1 MASFQGKKINPKHFH
16 ISQLKFYIILLPFA
30 VFMVLPIIYIFT
42 TAFKPADELFKFPPS
57 FFVKNPTWDNYKA
70 LFELMAGTSVPASR
84 YLFNSIVVT
93 VLTVIISILLAVSA
107 GYVLSKKNFKG
118 RNMLFEINTLALMFV
133 PIAVSI
139 PRFIIT
145 VKLGLVDRFVANI
158 LPIIAMPIGV
168 FLLKQ
173 FVDQIPDPLIEAA
186 KMDGAGEWT
195 ILFKVIIPMVRP
207 ALATVAILS
216 FQSAW
221 GNVEAS
227 TLYINNE
234 SLKTF
239 AYYITTFSSGGS
251 STITQGITAASA
263 LIMFLPNLI
272 IFICMQSKVMDTMAH
287 SGIK

>member
-16 ISQLKFYIILLPFA
+16 VSQIKFYIILLPFA

-70 LFELMAGTSVPASR
+70 LFELMAGSSVPASR
-84 YLFNSIVVT
+84 YLFNSVIVT
-93 VLTVIISILLAVSA
+93 VLTVVISIFLAVSA

-118 RNMLFEINTLALMFV
+118 RNVLFEINTLALMFV

-139 PRFIIT
+139 PRFIII
-145 VKLGLVDRFVANI
+145 VNLGLVDRFVANI

-207 ALATVAILS
+207 AIATVAILS

-227 TLYINNE
+227 TLYLNNE

-251 STITQGITAASA
+251 STVTQGITAASA

>member
-16 ISQLKFYIILLPFA
+16 ISQLKFFIFLIPFGL
-30 VFMVLPIIYIFT
+30 FMVLPIVYIFT

-70 LFELMAGTSVPASR
+70 LFELMAGSSVPASR
-84 YLFNSIVVT
+84 YLFNSVIVT
-93 VLTVIISILLAVSA
+93 VLTVVVSILLAVSA

-118 RNMLFEINTLALMFV
+118 RNLLFEINTLALMFV

-139 PRFIIT
+139 PRFIII
-145 VKLGLVDRFVANI
+145 VNLGLVDRFVTNI

-173 FVDQIPDPLIEAA
+173 NIDQIPDALIEAA
-186 KMDGAGEWT
+186 KIDGASELG
-195 ILFKVIIPMVRP
+195 ILFRVIIPMMRP

-227 TLYINNE
+227 TLYLNNE

-239 AYYITTFSSGGS
+239 AYYITTFSTGS

-272 IFICMQSKVMDTMAH
+272 IFIVMQSNVMDTMAH

>member
-70 LFELMAGTSVPASR
+70 LFELMAGSSVPASR
-84 YLFNSIVVT
+84 YLFNSVIVT
-93 VLTVIISILLAVSA
+93 ILTVVISVFLAVSA

-118 RNMLFEINTLALMFV
+118 RNVLFEINTLALMFV

-139 PRFIIT
+139 PRFIII
-145 VKLGLVDRFVANI
+145 VNLGLVDRFITNI

-251 STITQGITAASA
+251 STVTQGITAASA

>member
-70 LFELMAGTSVPASR
+70 LFELMAGSSVPASR
-84 YLFNSIVVT
+84 YLFNSVIVT
-93 VLTVIISILLAVSA
+93 VLTVVVSIFLAVSA
-107 GYVLSKKNFKG
+107 GYVLSKKNFRG
-118 RNMLFEINTLALMFV
+118 RNILFEINTLALMFV

-139 PRFIIT
+139 PRFIII
-145 VKLGLVDRFVANI
+145 VNLGLVDRFVANI

-207 ALATVAILS
+207 AIATVAILS

-227 TLYINNE
+227 TLYLNNE

-239 AYYITTFSSGGS
+239 AYYVTTFSSGGS
-251 STITQGITAASA
+251 STVTQGITAASA

>member
-16 ISQLKFYIILLPFA
+16 ISQLKFFIFLVPFGL
-30 VFMVLPIIYIFT
+30 FMVLPIVYIFT

-57 FFVKNPTWDNYKA
+57 FLVKNPTWDNYKA
-70 LFELMAGTSVPASR
+70 LFELMAGSSVPASR
-84 YLFNSIVVT
+84 YLFNSIIVT
-93 VLTVIISILLAVSA
+93 VLTVVISILLAVSA

-118 RNMLFEINTLALMFV
+118 RNLLFEINTLALMFV

-139 PRFIIT
+139 PRFIII
-145 VKLGLVDRFVANI
+145 VNLGLVDRFIANI

-173 FVDQIPDPLIEAA
+173 FIDQIPDALIEAA
-186 KMDGAGEWT
+186 KMDGASELG
-195 ILFKVIIPMVRP
+195 ILFRVIIPMVRP

-227 TLYINNE
+227 TLYLNNE

-239 AYYITTFSSGGS
+239 AYYITTFSTGNA
-251 STITQGITAASA
+251 TITQGITAASA

-272 IFICMQSKVMDTMAH
+272 IFIVMQSNVMDTMAH

>member
-84 YLFNSIVVT
+84 YLFNSVIVT
-93 VLTVIISILLAVSA
+93 VLTVVISIFLAVSA
-107 GYVLSKKNFKG
+107 GYVLSKKNFRG
-118 RNMLFEINTLALMFV
+118 RNLLFEINTLALMFV

-139 PRFIIT
+139 PRFIII
-145 VKLGLVDRFVANI
+145 VNLGLVDRFIANI

-195 ILFKVIIPMVRP
+195 ILFKVIVPMVRP
-207 ALATVAILS
+207 AIATVAILS

-251 STITQGITAASA
+251 TTVTQGITAASA

>member
-1 MASFQGKKINPKHFH
+1 M
-16 ISQLKFYIILLPFA
+16 PFGF
-30 VFMVLPIIYIFT
+30 FMVLPIVYIFT

-57 FFVKNPTWDNYKA
+57 FLVKNPTWDNYKA
-70 LFELMAGTSVPASR
+70 LFELMAGSSVPASR
-84 YLFNSIVVT
+84 YLFNSIIVT
-93 VLTVIISILLAVSA
+93 VLTVVISILLAVSA
-107 GYVLSKKNFKG
+107 GYVLSKKDFKG
-118 RNMLFEINTLALMFV
+118 RNLLFEINTLALMFV

-139 PRFIIT
+139 PRFIII
-145 VKLGLVDRFVANI
+145 VNLGLVDRFIANI

-173 FVDQIPDPLIEAA
+173 NIDQIPNALIEAA
-186 KMDGAGEWT
+186 KMDGASELG
-195 ILFKVIIPMVRP
+195 ILFRVIIPMLRP

-227 TLYINNE
+227 TLYLNNE

-239 AYYITTFSSGGS
+239 AYYITTFSTGNA
-251 STITQGITAASA
+251 TITQGITAASA

-272 IFICMQSKVMDTMAH
+272 IFIVMQSNVMDTMAH

>member
-16 ISQLKFYIILLPFA
+16 VSQLKFFIFLVPFGL
-30 VFMVLPIIYIFT
+30 FMVLPIVYIFT

-70 LFELMAGTSVPASR
+70 LFELMAGSSVPASR
-84 YLFNSIVVT
+84 YLFNSIIVT
-93 VLTVIISILLAVSA
+93 ILTVVVSLLLAVSA

-118 RNMLFEINTLALMFV
+118 RNLLFEINTLALMFV

-139 PRFIIT
+139 PRFIII
-145 VKLGLVDRFVANI
+145 VNLGLVDRFIANI

-173 FVDQIPDPLIEAA
+173 FIDQIPDALIEAA
-186 KMDGAGEWT
+186 KMDGASELG
-195 ILFKVIIPMVRP
+195 ILFRVIIPMVRP

-227 TLYINNE
+227 TLYLNNE

-239 AYYITTFSSGGS
+239 AYYITTFSTGNA
-251 STITQGITAASA
+251 TITQGITAASA

-272 IFICMQSKVMDTMAH
+272 IFIVMQSNVMDTMAH

>member
-70 LFELMAGTSVPASR
+70 LFELMAGSSVPAAR
-84 YLFNSIVVT
+84 YLFNSIIVT
-93 VLTVIISILLAVSA
+93 VLTVVVSIFLAVSA

-118 RNMLFEINTLALMFV
+118 RNVLFEINTLALMFV

-139 PRFIIT
+139 PRFIII
-145 VKLGLVDRFVANI
+145 VNLGLVDRFVANI

-186 KMDGAGEWT
+186 KMDGAGAWT

-251 STITQGITAASA
+251 STVTQGITAASA

>member
-16 ISQLKFYIILLPFA
+16 ISQLKFFIFLVPFGF
-30 VFMVLPIIYIFT
+30 FMVLPIIYIFT

-57 FFVKNPTWDNYKA
+57 FLVKNPTWDNYKA
-70 LFELMAGTSVPASR
+70 LFELMAGSSVPASR
-84 YLFNSIVVT
+84 YLFNSIIVT
-93 VLTVIISILLAVSA
+93 VLTVVISILLAVSA

-118 RNMLFEINTLALMFV
+118 RKLLFEINTLALMFV

-139 PRFIIT
+139 PRFIII
-145 VKLGLVDRFVANI
+145 VNLGLVDRFIANI

-173 FVDQIPDPLIEAA
+173 FIDQIPDALIEAA
-186 KMDGAGEWT
+186 KIDGASEMG
-195 ILFKVIIPMVRP
+195 ILFRVIIPMVRP

-227 TLYINNE
+227 TLYLNNE

-239 AYYITTFSSGGS
+239 AYYITTFSTGNA
-251 STITQGITAASA
+251 TITQGITAASA

-272 IFICMQSKVMDTMAH
+272 IFIVMQSNVMDTMAH

>member
-16 ISQLKFYIILLPFA
+16 ISQLKFFIFLVPFGL
-30 VFMVLPIIYIFT
+30 FMVLPIIYIFT

-57 FFVKNPTWDNYKA
+57 FFVKNPTWDNYKS
-70 LFELMAGTSVPASR
+70 LFELMAGSSVPASR

-93 VLTVIISILLAVSA
+93 LLTVVVSILLAVSA

-118 RNMLFEINTLALMFV
+118 RNLLFEINTLALMFV

-139 PRFIIT
+139 PRFIII
-145 VKLGLVDRFVANI
+145 VNLGLVDRFIANI

-173 FVDQIPDPLIEAA
+173 FIDQIPNALIEAA
-186 KMDGAGEWT
+186 RIDGASEFG
-195 ILFKVIIPMVRP
+195 ILFRVIIPMVRP

-227 TLYINNE
+227 TYYLNNE

-239 AYYITTFSSGGS
+239 AYYITTFSTGS

-272 IFICMQSKVMDTMAH
+272 IFIVMQSNVMDTMAH

>member
-70 LFELMAGTSVPASR
+70 LFELMAGSSVPAAR

-93 VLTVIISILLAVSA
+93 VLTVVVSIFLAVSA

-118 RNMLFEINTLALMFV
+118 RNVLFEINTLALMFV

-139 PRFIIT
+139 PRFIII
-145 VKLGLVDRFVANI
+145 VNLGLVDRFVANI

-251 STITQGITAASA
+251 STVTQGITAASA

>member
-16 ISQLKFYIILLPFA
+16 ISQLKFFIFLVPFGL
-30 VFMVLPIIYIFT
+30 FMVLPIVYIFT

-70 LFELMAGTSVPASR
+70 LFELMAGSSVPASR
-84 YLFNSIVVT
+84 YLFNSIIVT
-93 VLTVIISILLAVSA
+93 ILTVVVSLLLAVSA

-118 RNMLFEINTLALMFV
+118 RNLLFEINTLALMFV

-139 PRFIIT
+139 PRFIII
-145 VKLGLVDRFVANI
+145 VNLGLVDRFIANI

-173 FVDQIPDPLIEAA
+173 FIDQIPDALIEAA
-186 KMDGAGEWT
+186 KMDGASELG
-195 ILFKVIIPMVRP
+195 ILFRVIIPMVRP

-227 TLYINNE
+227 TLYLNNE

-239 AYYITTFSSGGS
+239 AYYITTFSTGNA
-251 STITQGITAASA
+251 TITQGITAASA

-272 IFICMQSKVMDTMAH
+272 IFIVMQSNVMDTMAH

>member
-16 ISQLKFYIILLPFA
+16 ISQLKFFIFLVPFGL
-30 VFMVLPIIYIFT
+30 FMVLPIVYIFT

-70 LFELMAGTSVPASR
+70 LFELMAGSSVPASR
-84 YLFNSIVVT
+84 YLFNSIIVT
-93 VLTVIISILLAVSA
+93 VLTVVISILLAVSA

-118 RNMLFEINTLALMFV
+118 RNVLFEINTLALMFV

-139 PRFIIT
+139 PRFIII
-145 VKLGLVDRFVANI
+145 VNLGLVDRFIANI

-173 FVDQIPDPLIEAA
+173 FIDQIPDALIEAA
-186 KMDGAGEWT
+186 KMDGASELG
-195 ILFKVIIPMVRP
+195 ILFRVIIPMVRP

-227 TLYINNE
+227 TLYLNNE

-239 AYYITTFSSGGS
+239 AYYITTFSTGNA
-251 STITQGITAASA
+251 TITQGITAASA

-272 IFICMQSKVMDTMAH
+272 IFIVMQSNVMDTMAH